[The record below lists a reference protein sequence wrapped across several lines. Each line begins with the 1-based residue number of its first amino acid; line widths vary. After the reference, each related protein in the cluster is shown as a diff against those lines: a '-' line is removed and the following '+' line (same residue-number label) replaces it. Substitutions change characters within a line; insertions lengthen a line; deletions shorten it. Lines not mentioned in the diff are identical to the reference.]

1 MNPQASKY
9 HVIFWMAEER
19 VLMRLGN
26 IVGAGLFLL
35 LCLATLLGQ
44 RGFREYPYEEVNPAP
59 VPPDANEKT
68 EWTFPRLRY
77 PSRNRGHCKRRG
89 SCPTNFP
96 NAQPHFVQRVR
107 PLTAIHTHSF
117 AHT

>member
-68 EWTFPRLRY
+68 EWAFARLRY
-77 PSRNRGHCKRRG
+77 PSGSRGRWSRRG
-89 SCPTNFP
+89 SCPTHFP
-96 NAQPHFVQRVR
+96 TPDPQFVPPVPPPPPTPTR
-107 PLTAIHTHSF
+107 S
-117 AHT
+117 